1 MTATALPRLDAPA
14 PRLRVVYARPAA
26 VEPTV
31 RTWQPALPLQWE
43 LPGGIAVEPPA
54 PPRLRLV
61 ATAPQPEAEGKAGTP
76 GPAHPGPWIARL
88 APAILE
94 VIAGE
99 RPASQLSRWTTREIL
114 ATLARRGAAAQ
125 RHPAGRGLR
134 PQCRRIRA
142 LRLHRVGPGIV
153 EAAAVVSG
161 ADRCRALA
169 LRLEIVG
176 GSSAAGGSGGRWLVT
191 ACEIG

>member
-1 MTATALPRLDAPA
+1 MTASTLPRLEPPS
-14 PRLRVVYARPAA
+14 PRLRVVYARPPATD
-26 VEPTV
+26 ERP

-43 LPGGIAVEPPA
+43 LPGGLPAEPPPA
-54 PPRLRLV
+54 RHLRLI
-61 ATAPQPEAEGKAGTP
+61 ATAPALASPPLP

-99 RPASQLSRWTTREIL
+99 RPAAQLTRWTTREIL

-125 RHPAGRGLR
+125 RHPAGRGRR

-142 LRLHRVGPGIV
+142 VRLHAVAPGIV

-169 LRLEIVG
+169 LRLEVVG
-176 GSSAAGGSGGRWLVT
+176 VDAERGGTGSRWLVT